1 MKKMETIHL
10 IKEYM
15 NITTEDSMDMDHS
28 NMDMSGLGEVPEGMK
43 GAGVEPLKPGTEVII
58 NAGHMNGMDGATAK
72 IDTAKKTTV
81 YMIGFTSTNGEVVTN
96 HKWVTESE
104 LSAK

>member
-1 MKKMETIHL
+1 
-10 IKEYM
+10 
-15 NITTEDSMDMDHS
+15 
-28 NMDMSGLGEVPEGMK
+28 
-43 GAGVEPLKPGTEVII
+43 
-58 NAGHMNGMDGATAK
+58 MNGMDGATAI
-72 IDTAKKTTV
+72 IDTAKETTV